1 MKTICHTA
9 AGLLSEAMIRI
20 PNRRFVPDGLVQ
32 SVVSG
37 KNLDWMNCRRREIQG
52 SSIAFDEEQS
62 YRGALGEFLERYAC
76 ATLIPKISKYPAF
89 PSFPKANRPWLR
101 NSFAIIPT
109 SNTKG
114 SGN

>member
-62 YRGALGEFLERYAC
+62 YRGALG
-76 ATLIPKISKYPAF
+76 
-89 PSFPKANRPWLR
+89 
-101 NSFAIIPT
+101 
-109 SNTKG
+109 
-114 SGN
+114 